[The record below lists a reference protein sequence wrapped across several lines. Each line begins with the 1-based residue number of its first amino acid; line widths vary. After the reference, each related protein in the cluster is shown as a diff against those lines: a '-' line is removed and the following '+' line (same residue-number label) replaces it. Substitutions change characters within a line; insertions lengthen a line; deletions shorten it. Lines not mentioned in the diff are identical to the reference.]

1 MDPSTWERSVDACV
15 AWMRSEDAF
24 VVKDVEALRAGGVT
38 MGTLERMECED
49 YARMG
54 CGDTLG
60 ARVRMRRAVRA
71 RARVVRREEER
82 GGARRENND
91 GARFGGR
98 VMIEEDLAPVFDRN
112 RADWGGDAGA
122 VKRARREEKENARPV
137 VEMKMKKRRLPPPW
151 IRPPGTRFLVD
162 GFAHDLDGCEH
173 WFLTHFH
180 ADHYQGLTKKF
191 DRGVVYGTPTT
202 IRLVKERLGV
212 NARRLRPIRI
222 GQRVDVDGVDVT
234 FIDANHCPGAAM
246 ILFEFPNNPKAAPV
260 LHTGDFRF
268 HEGMRDDPHLRKAAE
283 RAPVLLLDT
292 TYCSLDQDDFP
303 TQKHALRAM
312 TDALRSE
319 AVFAGHRRLFLF
331 GTYTIGKEKVFF
343 EAAKALGQ
351 KVYVGKAKLA
361 VLNAIELTKEEKS
374 LITTND
380 AKTNLHVVPMGS
392 TSFKKMASIMKYY
405 KTRFDSVIAFKPTG
419 WTFSAQSKTSRS
431 TKRRQ
436 CGKLVQYGLPYSEH
450 SSLNEL
456 RSFVRFI
463 NPRKIFPHVNN
474 DCGPRSARMLELL
487 RASDDEY
494 ADMLAGHRATTTTKT
509 T

>member
-1 MDPSTWERSVDACV
+1 M
-15 AWMRSEDAF
+15 AWMRTEDAF
-24 VVKDVEALRAGGVT
+24 VVKDVEALRAVGVT

-49 YARMG
+49 YARVG

-82 GGARRENND
+82 GGAGRMRD
-91 GARFGGR
+91 DDKVARFGER

-191 DRGVVYGTPTT
+191 DRGIVYGTPTT

-212 NARRLRPIRI
+212 DARRLRPIRI

-246 ILFEFPNNPKAAPV
+246 ILFEFPNNPRAAPV

-436 CGKLVQYGLPYSEH
+436 RGKLVQYGLPYSEH

-494 ADMLAGHRATTTTKT
+494 ADMLAGHRATTTTTKT
-509 T
+509 

>member
-1 MDPSTWERSVDACV
+1 MDASTRRRSVDACA
-15 AWMRSEDAF
+15 AWMRSEHAAGAF
-24 VVKDVEALRAGGVT
+24 VAKDVEALRARGTT
-38 MGTLERMECED
+38 MATLEGMECED
-49 YARMG
+49 YARAG
-54 CGDTLG
+54 CGETLG

-71 RARVVRREEER
+71 YGRMVRGEEE
-82 GGARRENND
+82 GGGRDARRTD
-91 GARFGGR
+91 GGARFGGR
-98 VMIEEDLAPVFDRN
+98 VTIEEDLAPVFDRD
-112 RADWGGDAGA
+112 RADWGGDGNSM
-122 VKRARREEKENARPV
+122 KRTRREGKENARPAPEV
-137 VEMKMKKRRLPPPW
+137 KMKKRRLPPPW

-212 NARRLRPIRI
+212 DPRRLRAVRI
-222 GQRVDVDGVDVT
+222 GERVDVDGVDVT

-303 TQKHALRAM
+303 TQKHVLRAM

-319 AVFAGHRRLFLF
+319 AMFGHRRLFLF

-436 CGKLVQYGLPYSEH
+436 RGKLVQYGLPYSEH

-494 ADMLAGHRATTTTKT
+494 ADMLAGHRTTTT
-509 T
+509 